1 MTRFWKCAVLF
12 ALGCTVLAAQP
23 VVTGVAPAQNQTDA
37 DRAADIVA
45 DFNTAMSGPAAG
57 DIKVHGSHSGSRAGM
72 TSGAGTTTL
81 THNPTNDFHAGEEVE
96 VSFTTGLSDTAS
108 TPLGAPFVYRFWA
121 KPVASS
127 GTFTNEEY
135 LTANNVTDAIATAD
149 FNGDGDIDIATAM
162 VNGQNVVYY
171 NDGNGS
177 FTAANWGTGTDNV
190 FFIRAADV
198 TGDGLADVVC
208 AEFTR
213 WTIYRY
219 DGSGLVLHASG
230 TWSMSVCSA
239 FSIADMDGDG
249 DLDLVLS
256 SRDDQAYRPT
266 ILLNDGA
273 GNFGS
278 PITFASNT
286 ITYWAL
292 ETADLDNDGDMDVA
306 LAQQSLVQFWI
317 NDGAGGMS
325 LASTATFGTT
335 LQIEDIALFDIDND
349 GFVDC
354 FIAAFSSSSRWAL
367 NDGSGAF
374 PTWNTFS
381 TTRATSLTTA
391 DFNGDGLLDL
401 VICSRASGVTGYG
414 TCAVY
419 FNSGGAI
426 STSGTVSLAS
436 GTTSAVAAADFDSDG
451 VLDLAAATGSS
462 FSLRKDYVMRGR
474 IYEGTLAPGALAEPA
489 LLSSAAGTPVDVF
502 DFVLADAGTAAGTQL
517 LLDVVTLSVSG
528 AMADM
533 TWRISDGAGLNVV
546 GSASGGQVVFSLG
559 TWYPIP
565 NNTAVTFTVSVE
577 PGTSTPQTPDNH
589 LFAISLAPNGVW
601 LRGGGQLIPGQP
613 TIDNGSGMTFDV
625 AATELR
631 VVTQPPAQAQ
641 PGTPFPVQVACT
653 DGLGYRD
660 LDVSGDQITL
670 ARSDAGTVSQG
681 TTATVAQGLADF
693 SGTNAVILGGPE
705 NLNLQLVFADDAGGS
720 VAIAGT
726 AASQPFVLQMDDAD
740 SLLSTGALAEPS
752 VIDSISGAAGFI
764 SVLDFRIIDLGTS
777 DGKPTSVSSVTID
790 LTGSSADAADAIWQL
805 AGPGVN
811 AAGSVSG
818 TVGSQS
824 LDFSTAISVPDGAQ
838 QTFVLSMQLNAVPT
852 ATLDEQTWTIVV
864 RTTALTVTAGSSTS
878 FAPGQ
883 PLVGNSTSPL
893 AYNVQATQLIF
904 LQQPPAEP
912 PAGGPVI
919 VSVVF
924 RDAAGNVDLE
934 VDADVVDFTRSDG
947 GVITSAS
954 SAIAS
959 DGLVV
964 ITLTLDG
971 EPQSIRLIAT
981 DQAGG
986 HVDLSAAPAQSV
998 LFSVKKNRSFKAEE
1012 EDDETCTAGQDSQV
1026 PWLLLALLTLP
1037 ALVALRHRRNA

>member
-1 MTRFWKCAVLF
+1 MTRLWRCGVLLV
-12 ALGCTVLAAQP
+12 LGCTGLAAQP
-23 VVTGVAPAQNQTDA
+23 AIVGVTPAQNQTDA
-37 DRAADIVA
+37 DRAADAIA

-57 DIKVHGSHSGSRAGM
+57 DITVHGSHSGLRAGT
-72 TSGAGTTTL
+72 TSGAGTSTL
-81 THNPTNDFHAGEEVE
+81 TYDPTNDFHAGEEVE
-96 VSFTTGLSDTAS
+96 VSFTAGLRDIAN
-108 TPLGAPFVYRFWA
+108 TPLGTPFVYRFHA

-127 GTFTNEEY
+127 GDFMDEEY
-135 LTANNVTDAIATAD
+135 LSASNATDAIAAAD
-149 FNGDGDIDIATAM
+149 FDGDGDIDIATAM
-162 VNGQNVVYY
+162 VNGQNVAYF
-171 NDGNGS
+171 NDGSGS

-198 TGDGLADVVC
+198 TGDGLADLVC

-219 DGSGLVLHASG
+219 DGTGLVLHASAS
-230 TWSMSVCSA
+230 WSMSVCSA

-249 DLDLVLS
+249 DLDIVLS
-256 SRDDQAYRPT
+256 SKDDQAYRPT
-266 ILLNDGA
+266 ILRNDGA

-286 ITYWAL
+286 ITYLAL

-306 LAQQSLVQFWI
+306 LAQASLVQFWI

-325 LASTATFGTT
+325 LASTANFWTT

-349 GFVDC
+349 GWVDC
-354 FIAAFSSSSRWAL
+354 FFAAFSGNSRWAL
-367 NDGSGAF
+367 NDGSGGF
-374 PTWNTFS
+374 PTWNTLATS
-381 TTRATSLTTA
+381 MATSLTPA
-391 DFNGDGLLDL
+391 DFNGDGWLDL

-414 TCAVY
+414 SRAVY
-419 FNSGGAI
+419 LNSSGVIGTSV
-426 STSGTVSLAS
+426 STLLAS

-451 VLDLAAATGSS
+451 VLDLAAATGST
-462 FSLRKDYVMRGR
+462 FSPRKDYVLRGR
-474 IYEGTLAPGALAEPA
+474 IYEGTLAPGPLAEPA
-489 LLSSAAGTPVDVF
+489 LLSSAAGSQVDVF
-502 DFVLADAGTAAGTQL
+502 DFVIADAGTAAGTQL

-533 TWRISDGAGLNVV
+533 TWRISDGAGVSVV
-546 GSASGGQVVFSLG
+546 GSAGGGQVVFSLG

-565 NNTAVTFTVSVE
+565 DNTAVTFTVSVE
-577 PGTSTPQTPDNH
+577 PGTGTPQTPDNH
-589 LFAISLAPNGVW
+589 LFTISLAPNGLA
-601 LRGGGQLIPGQP
+601 LRGGGELVPGQP

-641 PGTPFPVQVACT
+641 PGTPFPVLVAYT
-653 DGLGYRD
+653 DLLGYRD
-660 LDVSGDQITL
+660 LDVNGDQVSL

-681 TTATVAQGLADF
+681 TTAAVAQGLADF
-693 SGTNAVILGGPE
+693 SGANAVILGGPE
-705 NLNLQLVFADDAGGS
+705 NLTLQLVFADDAGGS
-720 VAIAGT
+720 VSIASLAT
-726 AASQPFVLQMDDAD
+726 SQAFVLQLDDAD

-752 VIDSISGAAGFI
+752 VIDSITGAAGFT
-764 SVLDFRIIDLGTS
+764 SVLDFRIIDLGTG
-777 DGKPTSVSSVTID
+777 DGKPTSVSAVTID
-790 LTGSSADAADAIWQL
+790 LTGSSADAADATWQL
-805 AGPGVN
+805 TGPGVN
-811 AAGSVSG
+811 VPGNLSG
-818 TVGSQS
+818 AVGSQM
-824 LDFSTAISVPDGAQ
+824 LNFSVAISVPDGAQ
-838 QTFVLSMQLNAVPT
+838 QTFVLSTQLNAVPS
-852 ATLDEQTWTIVV
+852 ATLDEHTWTIVV
-864 RTTALTVTAGSSTS
+864 RTTGLAVVPGSSTS

-893 AYNVQATQLIF
+893 VYNVQATQLVF

-912 PAGGPVI
+912 LAGGSVN

-947 GVITSAS
+947 GAITSAS

-959 DGLVV
+959 DGIVV
-964 ITLTLDG
+964 ISLTLEG
-971 EPQSIRLIAT
+971 QPQSVRLVAT

-986 HVDLSAAPAQSV
+986 HVDLSASPAQSA
-998 LFSVKKNRSFKAEE
+998 LFSVKKPTSFK
-1012 EDDETCTAGQDSQV
+1012 DDEQDESCTANESPQL
-1026 PWLLLALLTLP
+1026 PCLLLALLALP